1 MIICQGRLRFKHTTG
16 TEQRTVAI
24 FVSIVTRVHLCMTH
38 GAAVNQGEYAGEI
51 VATEDLESKE
61 RRDSVYIFDLGD
73 GFAVDAR

>member
-1 MIICQGRLRFKHTTG
+1 M
-16 TEQRTVAI
+16 
-24 FVSIVTRVHLCMTH
+24 SIVTRVHLFVTH